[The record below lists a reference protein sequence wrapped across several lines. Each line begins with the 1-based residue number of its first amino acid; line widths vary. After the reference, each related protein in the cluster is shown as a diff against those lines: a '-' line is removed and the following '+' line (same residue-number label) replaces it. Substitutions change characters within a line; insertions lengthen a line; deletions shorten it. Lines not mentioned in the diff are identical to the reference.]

1 MEISESVKK
10 YWPWALG
17 GVVGLFI
24 LSRMGS
30 GPAQNADNTYA
41 ALVAGQA
48 AGAQANAQLEIAR
61 AQIQAG
67 EVAAERDYN
76 LNLAVLEAEREKTY
90 ASAMAQVQAAQ
101 GATAQG
107 VGEAAGTIIGA
118 LAAPQV
124 AAFQTAAIENS
135 YALMSAAEVAKGEFL
150 ATSLM
155 SDFNK
160 QVGDLAQFG
169 SYAITDTMQTAQV
182 VSKNKGGIFQTGASA
197 AVSAYGTYANMA
209 QANPASNVGTPG
221 IANAGNLGGRW
232 A

>member
-1 MEISESVKK
+1 MEIGESVKK

-24 LSRMGS
+24 LSRMGGGS
-30 GPAQNADNTYA
+30 TQSADNAYA

-67 EVAAERDYN
+67 EVAAEREYN

-90 ASAMAQVQAAQ
+90 ANAMAQVQAAQ

-107 VGEAAGTIIGA
+107 VGEAAANIVGA
-118 LAAPQV
+118 LAAPQM

-150 ATSLM
+150 ATAQM
-155 SDFNK
+155 SNFNQ
-160 QVGDLAQFG
+160 QVGDLAKLG

-182 VSKNKGGIFQTGASA
+182 VSQNKNSVFKTGATA
-197 AVSAYGTYANMA
+197 AVQGYNIYSQLGSSK
-209 QANPASNVGTPG
+209 PPVGT
-221 IANAGNLGGRW
+221 AGNLGGRW
-232 A
+232 T